1 MALESWLVHSGRMIH
16 DLMALSNLDETQ
28 HRLHRY
34 IVSTNV
40 YVDCKMNLV
49 PKHVHNTLYSCIS
62 HKSKACIH
70 EPP

>member
-49 PKHVHNTLYSCIS
+49 PKHVH
-62 HKSKACIH
+62 CIH
-70 EPP
+70 EYMSTKNKECTY